1 MKKYSIND
9 EATNSM
15 EKQQKENIIEELNF
29 AYNALDNIMRYEPTE
44 FNAVGWDGDTSN
56 QFGRDCVIEAIYKE
70 IDGLEEMAMEYG
82 IEL

>member
-1 MKKYSIND
+1 
-9 EATNSM
+9 M

-29 AYNALDNIMRYEPTE
+29 AYDALDSIMRYEPTE
-44 FNAVGWDGDTSN
+44 FGGTGWDGDTSN

-70 IDGLEEMAMEYG
+70 IDDLEEEALGYG